1 MGIRERMIYLVQL
14 LHQGSDKKQRLT
26 TPTILKQLEKRGCKV
41 TTETLRDDIQAL
53 QNAGYGIE
61 IVEKPGLPT
70 EYGWL
75 DRDWTVPELQV
86 LIDAVSSCQFIPKN
100 LSQDLIGKLARMAGP
115 SIEAALRPRIL
126 TSEHIKAPD
135 KQIMQNIKSIRTAIR
150 NNHQISFRYL
160 RYTVPGKERVPRHQ
174 GTPEEVYQ
182 LSPYDTVW
190 NSERYYVVG
199 WSEKHLTVT
208 TFRIDR
214 MVDVKM
220 TPRVRI
226 PAPPDYTVQKYTDE
240 VFWMFTG
247 PERVVTL
254 RCCNYLIDQV
264 IDKFG
269 PDIKI
274 RNPRKETFDV
284 SVPVQVSGTFLAWV
298 FQFAGEMAIIAPDD
312 VKDLYASRLQ
322 DALDDALS

>member
-1 MGIRERMIYLVQL
+1 MDLRHFAFSL
-14 LHQGSDKKQRLT
+14 LLAISCGCCRDAAMVSTDAPLT
-26 TPTILKQLEKRGCKV
+26 TEYLPATRILWTAGAPEGSGKLLKAFCGQVAVNEPEVC
-41 TTETLRDDIQAL
+41 TLHS
-53 QNAGYGIE
+53 G
-61 IVEKPGLPT
+61 
-70 EYGWL
+70 
-75 DRDWTVPELQV
+75 
-86 LIDAVSSCQFIPKN
+86 DAVLLDFGRE
-100 LSQDLIGKLARMAGP
+100 LHGG
-115 SIEAALRPRIL
+115 LRI
-126 TSEHIKAPD
+126 TGAIWDSKA
-135 KQIMQNIKSIRTAIR
+135 
-150 NNHQISFRYL
+150 
-160 RYTVPGKERVPRHQ
+160 
-174 GTPEEVYQ
+174 
-182 LSPYDTVW
+182 
-190 NSERYYVVG
+190 
-199 WSEKHLTVT
+199 
-208 TFRIDR
+208 
-214 MVDVKM
+214 